1 MIKKLK
7 IRFVATI
14 MIILSLVF
22 LLIIGSINY
31 FNYQSSE
38 RQSMALLSALADNDG
53 AIPPVA
59 PGRPGSGQPLPPDVF
74 EREKTFSV
82 KVNQA
87 TNLFSINGTSDT
99 SQVSAEVLA
108 LANQM
113 LEKDIASGTLNG
125 YRYLIVDKPYG
136 ELLVFVDQR
145 ISNALADRLLTTSL
159 IIGSMTLFVLFF
171 VSLFLANLMVKPV
184 EEAFEK
190 QKRFI
195 SDASHELK
203 TPLAVI
209 SVNAEVLE
217 GDIGTN
223 QYLSYIQSESSRMNT
238 LVNNLLTLARLD
250 ASKSIGVF
258 SRFDL
263 SNAVESIALTFEST
277 AFEEHKN
284 YALKI
289 EEGLSYLGDANKIQ
303 QVAAILIDNAIKHA
317 DDDGLVE
324 ITLKRIGDKIHLEV
338 FNTGAGI
345 PEDQQDKIFQRFYRY
360 DESRSKSTGGYG
372 LGLAIAKS
380 IIDEHQG
387 KIRVNSEV
395 GNWARFIVILPAP
408 ADYKTACKKSHP
420 RF

>member
-7 IRFVATI
+7 IRFVSTI

-22 LLIIGSINY
+22 VLIISSINY

-38 RQSMALLSALADNDG
+38 RQSIALLSTLAENDG
-53 AIPPVA
+53 TTPHESPLM
-59 PGRPGSGQPLPPDVF
+59 PGSANHLPPDIF
-74 EREKTFSV
+74 DREKTFSV
-82 KVNQA
+82 KINPA
-87 TNLFSINGTSDT
+87 INLFSVNGNSDA
-99 SQVSAEVLA
+99 SLVSEEIVDLV
-108 LANQM
+108 NQIQ
-113 LEKDIASGTLNG
+113 EQEQGSGTLNG
-125 YRYLIVDKPYG
+125 YRYLIVEKPYG

-145 ISNALADRLLTTSL
+145 ISNAMADRLLTTSL
-159 IIGSMTLFVLFF
+159 IIGSITLFILFF

-203 TPLAVI
+203 TPLSVI
-209 SVNAEVLE
+209 SVNAEVLA
-217 GDIGTN
+217 GDIGAN
-223 QYLSYIQSESSRMNT
+223 KYLSYIQSESTRMNT

-250 ASKSIGVF
+250 SGKNSGVF
-258 SRFDL
+258 STFDL

-289 EEGLSYLGDANKIQ
+289 ASGISYLGDADKIK
-303 QVAAILIDNAIKHA
+303 QVIAILIDNALKHA

-324 ITLKRIGDKIHLEV
+324 ITLRRIGDKIHLEV

-360 DESRSKSTGGYG
+360 DESRSKATGGYG

-380 IIDEHQG
+380 IVDEHHG
-387 KIRVNSEV
+387 KIKINSEI
-395 GNWARFIVILPAP
+395 GGWARFIVIL
-408 ADYKTACKKSHP
+408 
-420 RF
+420 

>member
-1 MIKKLK
+1 
-7 IRFVATI
+7 

-22 LLIIGSINY
+22 LLIIGSIDY

-38 RQSMALLSALADNDG
+38 RQSIALLSALADNDG
-53 AIPPVA
+53 AIPPVS
-59 PGRPGSGQPLPPDVF
+59 PGMPGSGQPLPPDVF
-74 EREKTFSV
+74 EREKTYSV
-82 KVNQA
+82 KVNPA
-87 TNLFSINGTSDT
+87 TNLFSVNGNTDT
-99 SQVSAEVLA
+99 SQVSAEILD

-113 LEKDIASGTLNG
+113 LAKDTASGTLNG

-145 ISNALADRLLTTSL
+145 LSNAMADRLLTTSL
-159 IIGSMTLFVLFF
+159 IIGSITLFVLFF

-217 GDIGTN
+217 GDIGPN
-223 QYLSYIQSESSRMNT
+223 KYLSYIQSESTRMNT

-250 ASKSIGVF
+250 ASKTISTFTV
-258 SRFDL
+258 FDL
-263 SNAVESIALTFEST
+263 SHAVECIALTFEST

-289 EEGLSYLGDANKIQ
+289 AAGLSYRGDANKIK
-303 QVAAILIDNAIKHA
+303 QVVAILIDNAIKHA
-317 DDDGLVE
+317 NDNGLVE
-324 ITLKRIGDKIHLEV
+324 ITLKPVGDKIQLEV

-345 PEDQQDKIFQRFYRY
+345 PDDQQDKIFQRFYRY
-360 DESRSKSTGGYG
+360 DESRSKATGGYG

-380 IIDEHQG
+380 IVDEHQG
-387 KIRVNSEV
+387 KIKVSSEV
-395 GNWARFIVILPAP
+395 GGWARFIVI
-408 ADYKTACKKSHP
+408 
-420 RF
+420 F

>member
-31 FNYQSSE
+31 FNYQSSK

-53 AIPPVA
+53 AIPPA
-59 PGRPGSGQPLPPDVF
+59 SPGMPGSGQPLPPDVF
-74 EREKTFSV
+74 EREKTYSV
-82 KVNQA
+82 KVNPA
-87 TNLFSINGTSDT
+87 TNLFSVNGNTDT
-99 SQVSAEVLA
+99 SQVSTEILD

-113 LEKDIASGTLNG
+113 LEKNKTSGTLNG
-125 YRYLIVDKPYG
+125 YRYLTVDKPYG

-145 ISNALADRLLTTSL
+145 ISNAMADRLLTTSL
-159 IIGSMTLFVLFF
+159 IIGSITLFVLFF

-223 QYLSYIQSESSRMNT
+223 KYLSYIQSESTRMNT

-250 ASKSIGVF
+250 ASKTIGAFTV
-258 SRFDL
+258 FDL
-263 SNAVESIALTFEST
+263 SHAVESITLTFEST

-289 EEGLSYLGDANKIQ
+289 AAGLSYRGDANKIK
-303 QVAAILIDNAIKHA
+303 QVVAILIDNAIKHA

-324 ITLKRIGDKIHLEV
+324 ITLKPVGDKIQLEV

-345 PEDQQDKIFQRFYRY
+345 PDDQQDKIFQRFYRY
-360 DESRSKSTGGYG
+360 DESRSKATGSYG

-387 KIRVNSEV
+387 KIKVSSEI
-395 GNWARFIVILPAP
+395 GGWARFIVIL
-408 ADYKTACKKSHP
+408 
-420 RF
+420 

>member
-14 MIILSLVF
+14 MIILSLIF

-38 RQSMALLSALADNDG
+38 RQSMALLSALAENDG
-53 AIPPVA
+53 MA
-59 PGRPGSGQPLPPDVF
+59 PRETPMVPRDHLPPDVF

-82 KVNQA
+82 KVNPA
-87 TNLFSINGTSDT
+87 TNLFSVNGSTNTSLE
-99 SQVSAEVLA
+99 SAEVLE

-113 LEKDIASGTLNG
+113 LKKNKASGTLSG
-125 YRYLIVDKPYG
+125 YRYLIVEKPYG
-136 ELLVFVDQR
+136 QLLVFVDQR
-145 ISNALADRLLTTSL
+145 ISNALADRLLSTSL
-159 IIGSMTLFVLFF
+159 IIGSITLFVLFF

-203 TPLAVI
+203 TPLSVI
-209 SVNAEVLE
+209 SVNADVLE
-217 GDIGTN
+217 GDIGAN
-223 QYLSYIQSESSRMNT
+223 KYLSHIQSESIRMNT
-238 LVNNLLTLARLD
+238 LVNSLLTLARLD
-250 ASKSIGVF
+250 SGKPIGIY
-258 SRFDL
+258 SPFDL
-263 SNAVESIALTFEST
+263 SNAVESIALTFESI

-284 YALKI
+284 YTLKI
-289 EEGLSYLGDANKIQ
+289 TDGISYLGDANKIK
-303 QVAAILIDNAIKHA
+303 QVVAILIDNAIKNA

-324 ITLKRIGDKIHLEV
+324 LILKRVSDMIHLEV

-345 PEDQQDKIFQRFYRY
+345 PEDQQNKIFQRFYRY
-360 DESRSKSTGGYG
+360 DASRSKATGGYG

-380 IIDEHQG
+380 IVDEHQG
-387 KIRVNSEV
+387 SIRVSSEV
-395 GNWARFIVILPAP
+395 GSWVRFTVIL
-408 ADYKTACKKSHP
+408 
-420 RF
+420 

>member
-38 RQSMALLSALADNDG
+38 RQSMALLSALAENDG
-53 AIPPVA
+53 MA
-59 PGRPGSGQPLPPDVF
+59 PRETPMVPGSSDHLPPDLF

-82 KVNQA
+82 KVNPA
-87 TNLFSINGTSDT
+87 TNLFSVNGSTNTSLE
-99 SQVSAEVLA
+99 SAEVLE

-113 LEKDIASGTLNG
+113 LNKNKASGTLSG
-125 YRYLIVDKPYG
+125 YRYLIVEKPYG
-136 ELLVFVDQR
+136 QLLVFVDQR
-145 ISNALADRLLTTSL
+145 ISNALADRLLSTSL
-159 IIGSMTLFVLFF
+159 IIGSITLFVLFF

-184 EEAFEK
+184 EETFEK

-203 TPLAVI
+203 TPLSVI
-209 SVNAEVLE
+209 SVNADVLE
-217 GDIGTN
+217 GDIGAN
-223 QYLSYIQSESSRMNT
+223 KYLSHIQSESIRMNT
-238 LVNNLLTLARLD
+238 LVNSLLTLARLD
-250 ASKSIGVF
+250 SSKPIGVY
-258 SRFDL
+258 SPFDL
-263 SNAVESIALTFEST
+263 SNAVESIALTFESI

-284 YALKI
+284 YTLKI
-289 EEGLSYLGDANKIQ
+289 TDGISYLGDANKIK
-303 QVAAILIDNAIKHA
+303 QVVAILIDNAIKNA

-324 ITLKRIGDKIHLEV
+324 LILKRVDDTIHLEV

-360 DESRSKSTGGYG
+360 DASRSKATGGYG

-380 IIDEHQG
+380 IVDEHQG
-387 KIRVNSEV
+387 TIRVSSEV
-395 GNWARFIVILPAP
+395 GSWVRFTVIL
-408 ADYKTACKKSHP
+408 
-420 RF
+420 

>member
-7 IRFVATI
+7 IRFVTTI

-22 LLIIGSINY
+22 ILIIGSLNY

-53 AIPPVA
+53 TTPRESPKM
-59 PGRPGSGQPLPPDVF
+59 PGSSDHLPPDVF

-82 KVNQA
+82 KVNPA
-87 TNLFSINGTSDT
+87 TNLFSINGNTDT
-99 SQVSAEVLA
+99 SQVSAEVLD
-108 LANQM
+108 LANQI
-113 LEKDIASGTLNG
+113 LGKDKNSGTFNG
-125 YRYLIVDKPYG
+125 YRYLIVEKPYG

-145 ISNALADRLLTTSL
+145 ISNALSDRLLTTSL
-159 IIGSMTLFVLFF
+159 IIGSITLFVLFF

-184 EEAFEK
+184 EEAFDK

-203 TPLAVI
+203 TPLSVI

-217 GDIGTN
+217 GDIGPN
-223 QYLSYIQSESSRMNT
+223 KYLSYIQAESTRMNT

-250 ASKSIGVF
+250 ASKTICTF
-258 SRFDL
+258 STFDL

-284 YALKI
+284 YTLKI
-289 EEGLSYLGDANKIQ
+289 AEGISYLGDADKIK
-303 QVAAILIDNAIKHA
+303 QVIAILIDNAIKHA

-324 ITLKRIGDKIHLEV
+324 ITLKRVGDKIHIEV
-338 FNTGAGI
+338 FNTGTGI

-360 DESRSKSTGGYG
+360 DESRSKATGGYG

-387 KIRVNSEV
+387 KIKVKSEV
-395 GNWARFIVILPAP
+395 DGWARFVVIL
-408 ADYKTACKKSHP
+408 
-420 RF
+420 

>member
-38 RQSMALLSALADNDG
+38 RQSMTLLSALAENDG
-53 AIPPVA
+53 MA
-59 PGRPGSGQPLPPDVF
+59 PRETPMVPGDHLPPDVF

-82 KVNQA
+82 KVNPA
-87 TNLFSINGTSDT
+87 TNLFSVNGSTNTSLE
-99 SQVSAEVLA
+99 SAEVLE

-113 LEKDIASGTLNG
+113 LNKNKASGTLSG
-125 YRYLIVDKPYG
+125 YRYLIVEKPYG
-136 ELLVFVDQR
+136 QLLVFVDQR

-159 IIGSMTLFVLFF
+159 IIGSITLFVLFF

-203 TPLAVI
+203 TPLSVI
-209 SVNAEVLE
+209 SVNADVLE
-217 GDIGTN
+217 GDIGAN
-223 QYLSYIQSESSRMNT
+223 KYLSHIQSESIRMNT
-238 LVNNLLTLARLD
+238 LVNSLLTLARLD
-250 ASKSIGVF
+250 SSKPIGVY
-258 SRFDL
+258 SPFDL
-263 SNAVESIALTFEST
+263 SNAVESIALTFESI

-284 YALKI
+284 YTLKI
-289 EEGLSYLGDANKIQ
+289 TDGISYLGDANKIK
-303 QVAAILIDNAIKHA
+303 QVVAILIDNAIKNA

-324 ITLKRIGDKIHLEV
+324 LILKRVGDTIHLEV

-360 DESRSKSTGGYG
+360 DASRSKATGGYG

-380 IIDEHQG
+380 IVDEHQG
-387 KIRVNSEV
+387 TIRVSSEV
-395 GNWARFIVILPAP
+395 GSWVRFTVIL
-408 ADYKTACKKSHP
+408 
-420 RF
+420 

>member
-38 RQSMALLSALADNDG
+38 RQSMALLSALAENDG
-53 AIPPVA
+53 MA
-59 PGRPGSGQPLPPDVF
+59 PRETPMVSGSSDHPPPDVF

-82 KVNQA
+82 KVNPT
-87 TNLFSINGTSDT
+87 TNLFSVNGSTST
-99 SQVSAEVLA
+99 SPESTEVIE
-108 LANQM
+108 LANQI
-113 LEKDIASGTLNG
+113 LKKEKTSGTLNG
-125 YRYLIVDKPYG
+125 YRYLIVEKPYG
-136 ELLVFVDQR
+136 QLLVFVDQR
-145 ISNALADRLLTTSL
+145 ISNALADRLLSTSL
-159 IIGSMTLFVLFF
+159 IIGSITLFVLFF

-203 TPLAVI
+203 TPLSVI
-209 SVNAEVLE
+209 SVNADVLE
-217 GDIGTN
+217 GDIGAN
-223 QYLSYIQSESSRMNT
+223 KYLSHIQSESIRMNT
-238 LVNNLLTLARLD
+238 LVNSLLTLARLD
-250 ASKSIGVF
+250 SSKPIGVY
-258 SRFDL
+258 SPFDL
-263 SNAVESIALTFEST
+263 SNAVESIALTFESI

-284 YALKI
+284 YTLKI
-289 EEGLSYLGDANKIQ
+289 EDGISYLGDANKIK
-303 QVAAILIDNAIKHA
+303 QVVAILIDNAIKNA
-317 DDDGLVE
+317 DDDGL
-324 ITLKRIGDKIHLEV
+324 IDLILKRVGDTIHLEV

-360 DESRSKSTGGYG
+360 DESRSKATGGYG

-380 IIDEHQG
+380 IVDEHQG
-387 KIRVNSEV
+387 SIRVNSEV
-395 GNWARFIVILPAP
+395 GSWVRFIVI
-408 ADYKTACKKSHP
+408 
-420 RF
+420 F

>member
-53 AIPPVA
+53 AIPPVS
-59 PGRPGSGQPLPPDVF
+59 PGIPGSGQPLPPDAF
-74 EREKTFSV
+74 EREKTYSV
-82 KVNQA
+82 KVNPA
-87 TNLFSINGTSDT
+87 TNLFSVNGNTDT
-99 SQVSAEVLA
+99 SQASTEILD

-113 LEKDIASGTLNG
+113 LEKNKASGTLNG
-125 YRYLIVDKPYG
+125 YRYLTVDKPYG

-145 ISNALADRLLTTSL
+145 ISNAMADRLLTSSL
-159 IIGSMTLFVLFF
+159 IIGSITLFVLFF

-217 GDIGTN
+217 GDIGSN
-223 QYLSYIQSESSRMNT
+223 KYLSYIQSESTRMNT
-238 LVNNLLTLARLD
+238 LVSNLLTLARLD
-250 ASKSIGVF
+250 TSKTISAF
-258 SRFDL
+258 SVFDL

-277 AFEEHKN
+277 AFEEHKK

-289 EEGLSYLGDANKIQ
+289 EAGLSYRGDANKIK
-303 QVAAILIDNAIKHA
+303 QVVAILIDNAIKHA

-324 ITLKRIGDKIHLEV
+324 TTLKRVGDKIHLEV

-345 PEDQQDKIFQRFYRY
+345 PDDQQDKIFQRFYRY
-360 DESRSKSTGGYG
+360 DESRSKATGGYG

-380 IIDEHQG
+380 IVDEHRG

-395 GNWARFIVILPAP
+395 GSWARFIVIL
-408 ADYKTACKKSHP
+408 
-420 RF
+420 

>member
-7 IRFVATI
+7 VRFVATI

-38 RQSMALLSALADNDG
+38 RQSVALLSALADNDG
-53 AIPPVA
+53 AIPPSS
-59 PGRPGSGQPLPPDVF
+59 PGMPGSGQPLPPDVF
-74 EREKTFSV
+74 EREKTYSV
-82 KVNQA
+82 KVNPA
-87 TNLFSINGTSDT
+87 TKLFSVNGNTDT
-99 SQVSAEVLA
+99 SQVPAEILD

-113 LEKDIASGTLNG
+113 LEKNKASGTLNG
-125 YRYLIVDKPYG
+125 YRYLTVDKPYG

-145 ISNALADRLLTTSL
+145 ISNAMADRLLTTSL
-159 IIGSMTLFVLFF
+159 IIGSITLFVLFF

-223 QYLSYIQSESSRMNT
+223 KYLSYIQSESTRMNT

-250 ASKSIGVF
+250 SGKTIGVF
-258 SRFDL
+258 SAFDL

-289 EEGLSYLGDANKIQ
+289 AAGISYLGDADKIK
-303 QVAAILIDNAIKHA
+303 QVIAILIDNAIKHA

-324 ITLKRIGDKIHLEV
+324 ITLKRSGDKIHLEV

-360 DESRSKSTGGYG
+360 DESRSKTTGGYG

-380 IIDEHQG
+380 IVDEHQG
-387 KIRVNSEV
+387 EIKVNSEV
-395 GNWARFIVILPAP
+395 GGWARFIVIL
-408 ADYKTACKKSHP
+408 
-420 RF
+420 

>member
-53 AIPPVA
+53 AIPPA
-59 PGRPGSGQPLPPDVF
+59 SPGMPGSGQPLPPDVF
-74 EREKTFSV
+74 EREKTYSV
-82 KVNQA
+82 KVNPA
-87 TNLFSINGTSDT
+87 TNLFSVNGNTDT
-99 SQVSAEVLA
+99 SQVSTEILD

-113 LEKDIASGTLNG
+113 LEKNKTSGTLNG
-125 YRYLIVDKPYG
+125 YRYLSVDKPYG

-145 ISNALADRLLTTSL
+145 ISNAMADRLLTTSL
-159 IIGSMTLFVLFF
+159 IIGSITLFVLFF

-223 QYLSYIQSESSRMNT
+223 KYLSYIQSESTRMNT

-250 ASKSIGVF
+250 ASKTISAFTV
-258 SRFDL
+258 FDL
-263 SNAVESIALTFEST
+263 SHAVESIALTFEST

-289 EEGLSYLGDANKIQ
+289 AAGLSYRGDANKIK
-303 QVAAILIDNAIKHA
+303 QVVAILIDNAIKHA

-324 ITLKRIGDKIHLEV
+324 ITLKPVGDKIQLEV

-345 PEDQQDKIFQRFYRY
+345 PDDQQDKIFQRFYRY
-360 DESRSKSTGGYG
+360 DESRSKATGGYG
-372 LGLAIAKS
+372 LGLAIAKA

-387 KIRVNSEV
+387 KIKVSSEI
-395 GNWARFIVILPAP
+395 GGWARFIVIL
-408 ADYKTACKKSHP
+408 
-420 RF
+420 

>member
-22 LLIIGSINY
+22 VLILGSINY

-38 RQSMALLSALADNDG
+38 RQSMALLSSLADNDG
-53 AIPPVA
+53 AIPPA
-59 PGRPGSGQPLPPDVF
+59 GPGTPGATNPLPPDIF

-82 KVNQA
+82 KVNQDI
-87 TNLFSINGTSDT
+87 NLFSVNGNADT
-99 SQVSAEVLA
+99 SQVSTEIQDLV
-108 LANQM
+108 NQI
-113 LEKDIASGTLNG
+113 LEKDETSGAFNG
-125 YRYLIVDKPYG
+125 YRYLIVEKPYG
-136 ELLVFVDQR
+136 KLLVFVDQR
-145 ISNALADRLLTTSL
+145 ISNAMSDRLLTTSL
-159 IIGSMTLFVLFF
+159 IIGSITLFVLFF

-223 QYLSYIQSESSRMNT
+223 KYLSYIQSESTRMNS

-250 ASKSIGVF
+250 SNKNSSVF
-258 SRFDL
+258 STFDL

-277 AFEEHKN
+277 AYEEHKN

-289 EEGLSYLGDANKIQ
+289 EGGIAYLGDADKIK
-303 QVAAILIDNAIKHA
+303 QVMAILIDNAIKHA
-317 DDDGLVE
+317 DNDGLVE
-324 ITLKRIGDKIHLEV
+324 VTLKHVGDKIHLEV
-338 FNTGAGI
+338 FNTGIGI

-380 IIDEHQG
+380 IVDEHKG
-387 KIRVNSEV
+387 KIKVKSEV
-395 GNWARFIVILPAP
+395 GCWARFIVIL
-408 ADYKTACKKSHP
+408 
-420 RF
+420 

>member
-38 RQSMALLSALADNDG
+38 RQSMTLLSALADNDG
-53 AIPPVA
+53 AIPPVS
-59 PGRPGSGQPLPPDVF
+59 PGMPGSGQPLPPDVF
-74 EREKTFSV
+74 EREKTYSV
-82 KVNQA
+82 KVNPA
-87 TNLFSINGTSDT
+87 TNLFSVNGNTDT
-99 SQVSAEVLA
+99 SQVSAEILD

-113 LEKDIASGTLNG
+113 LEKNKTSGTLNG
-125 YRYLIVDKPYG
+125 YRYLSVDKPYG
-136 ELLVFVDQR
+136 DLLVFVDQR
-145 ISNALADRLLTTSL
+145 ISNAMADRLLTTSL
-159 IIGSMTLFVLFF
+159 IIGSITLFVLFF

-184 EEAFEK
+184 EETFEK

-223 QYLSYIQSESSRMNT
+223 KYLSYIQSESTRMNT

-250 ASKSIGVF
+250 ASKTISAFTV
-258 SRFDL
+258 FDL
-263 SNAVESIALTFEST
+263 SHAVESIALTFEST

-289 EEGLSYLGDANKIQ
+289 AAGLSYRGDANKIK
-303 QVAAILIDNAIKHA
+303 QVVAILIDNAIKHA

-324 ITLKRIGDKIHLEV
+324 ITLKPVGDKIQLEV

-345 PEDQQDKIFQRFYRY
+345 PDDQQDKIFQRFYRY
-360 DESRSKSTGGYG
+360 DESRSKATGGYG
-372 LGLAIAKS
+372 LGLAIAKA
-380 IIDEHQG
+380 IVDEHQG
-387 KIRVNSEV
+387 KIKVSSEV
-395 GNWARFIVILPAP
+395 GGWARFIVIL
-408 ADYKTACKKSHP
+408 
-420 RF
+420 

>member
-38 RQSMALLSALADNDG
+38 RQSMTLLSALADNDG
-53 AIPPVA
+53 AIPPVS
-59 PGRPGSGQPLPPDVF
+59 PGMPGSGQLLPPDVF
-74 EREKTFSV
+74 EREKTYSV
-82 KVNQA
+82 KVNPA
-87 TNLFSINGTSDT
+87 TNLFSVNGNTDT
-99 SQVSAEVLA
+99 SQVSAEILD

-113 LEKDIASGTLNG
+113 LEKNKTSGTLNG
-125 YRYLIVDKPYG
+125 YRYLSVDKPYG

-145 ISNALADRLLTTSL
+145 ISNAMADRLLTTSL
-159 IIGSMTLFVLFF
+159 IIGSITLFVLFF

-223 QYLSYIQSESSRMNT
+223 KYLAYIQSESTRMNT

-250 ASKSIGVF
+250 ASKTISAFTV
-258 SRFDL
+258 FDL
-263 SNAVESIALTFEST
+263 SHAVESIALTFEST

-289 EEGLSYLGDANKIQ
+289 AAGLSYRGDVNKIK
-303 QVAAILIDNAIKHA
+303 QVVAILIDNAIKHA

-324 ITLKRIGDKIHLEV
+324 ITLKPVGDKIQLEV

-345 PEDQQDKIFQRFYRY
+345 PDDQQDKIFQRFYRY
-360 DESRSKSTGGYG
+360 DESRSKATGGYG
-372 LGLAIAKS
+372 LGLAIAKA
-380 IIDEHQG
+380 IVDEHQG
-387 KIRVNSEV
+387 KIKVSSEV
-395 GNWARFIVILPAP
+395 GGWARFIVIL
-408 ADYKTACKKSHP
+408 
-420 RF
+420 

>member
-1 MIKKLK
+1 MIKNLK
-7 IRFVATI
+7 VRFVATI

-22 LLIIGSINY
+22 LVIIGSINY

-53 AIPPVA
+53 AIPPA
-59 PGRPGSGQPLPPDVF
+59 SPMMLGSAQPLPPDVF
-74 EREKTFSV
+74 EREKTYSV
-82 KVNQA
+82 KVNPA
-87 TNLFSINGTSDT
+87 TNLFSVNGNTDT
-99 SQVSAEVLA
+99 SQVSAEIVD

-113 LEKDIASGTLNG
+113 LAKDKASGTLNG

-145 ISNALADRLLTTSL
+145 ISNAMADRLLTTSL
-159 IIGSMTLFVLFF
+159 IIGSITLFVLFF

-223 QYLSYIQSESSRMNT
+223 KYLSYIQSESTRMNT
-238 LVNNLLTLARLD
+238 LINNLLTLARLD
-250 ASKSIGVF
+250 SGKTIGVF
-258 SRFDL
+258 SAFDL

-289 EEGLSYLGDANKIQ
+289 AAGISYLGDADKIK
-303 QVAAILIDNAIKHA
+303 QVIAILIDNAIKHA
-317 DDDGLVE
+317 DDNGLVE
-324 ITLKRIGDKIHLEV
+324 ITLKRSGDKIHLEV

-360 DESRSKSTGGYG
+360 DESRSKATGGYG

-380 IIDEHQG
+380 IVDEHQG
-387 KIRVNSEV
+387 EIKVDSEV
-395 GNWARFIVILPAP
+395 GGWARFIVIL
-408 ADYKTACKKSHP
+408 
-420 RF
+420 

>member
-53 AIPPVA
+53 AIPPA
-59 PGRPGSGQPLPPDVF
+59 SPGMPGSGQPLPPDVF
-74 EREKTFSV
+74 EREKTYSV
-82 KVNQA
+82 KVNPA
-87 TNLFSINGTSDT
+87 TNLFSVNGNTDT
-99 SQVSAEVLA
+99 SQVSTEILD

-113 LEKDIASGTLNG
+113 LEKNKTSGTLNG
-125 YRYLIVDKPYG
+125 YRYLSVDKPYG

-145 ISNALADRLLTTSL
+145 ISNAMADRLLTTSL
-159 IIGSMTLFVLFF
+159 IIGSITLFVLFF

-223 QYLSYIQSESSRMNT
+223 KYLSYIQSESTRMNT

-250 ASKSIGVF
+250 ASKTIGAFTV
-258 SRFDL
+258 FDL
-263 SNAVESIALTFEST
+263 SHAVESIALTFEST

-289 EEGLSYLGDANKIQ
+289 AAGLSYRGDANKIK
-303 QVAAILIDNAIKHA
+303 QVVAILIDNAIKHA

-324 ITLKRIGDKIHLEV
+324 ITLKPVGDKIQLEV

-345 PEDQQDKIFQRFYRY
+345 PDDQQDKIFQRFYRY
-360 DESRSKSTGGYG
+360 DESRSKATGGYG

-387 KIRVNSEV
+387 KIKVSSEI
-395 GNWARFIVILPAP
+395 GGWARFIVIL
-408 ADYKTACKKSHP
+408 
-420 RF
+420 

>member
-53 AIPPVA
+53 AIPPA
-59 PGRPGSGQPLPPDVF
+59 SPGMPGSGQPLPPDVF
-74 EREKTFSV
+74 EREKTYSV
-82 KVNQA
+82 KVNPA
-87 TNLFSINGTSDT
+87 TNLFSVNGNTDT
-99 SQVSAEVLA
+99 SQVSTEILD

-113 LEKDIASGTLNG
+113 LEKNKTSGTLNG
-125 YRYLIVDKPYG
+125 YRYLSVDKPYG

-145 ISNALADRLLTTSL
+145 ISNAMADRLLTTSL
-159 IIGSMTLFVLFF
+159 IIGSITLFVLFF

-223 QYLSYIQSESSRMNT
+223 KYLSYIQSESTRMNT

-250 ASKSIGVF
+250 ASKTISAFTV
-258 SRFDL
+258 FDL
-263 SNAVESIALTFEST
+263 SHAVESIALTFEST

-289 EEGLSYLGDANKIQ
+289 AAGLSYRGDANKIK
-303 QVAAILIDNAIKHA
+303 QVVAILIDNAIKHA

-324 ITLKRIGDKIHLEV
+324 ITLKPVGDKIQLEV

-345 PEDQQDKIFQRFYRY
+345 PDDQQDKIFQRFYRY
-360 DESRSKSTGGYG
+360 DESRSKATGGYG

-387 KIRVNSEV
+387 KIKVSSEI
-395 GNWARFIVILPAP
+395 GGWARFIVIL
-408 ADYKTACKKSHP
+408 
-420 RF
+420 

>member
-31 FNYQSSE
+31 FSYQSSE

-53 AIPPVA
+53 AIPPA
-59 PGRPGSGQPLPPDVF
+59 SPGMPGSGQPLPPDVF
-74 EREKTFSV
+74 EREKTYSV
-82 KVNQA
+82 KVNPA
-87 TNLFSINGTSDT
+87 TNLFSVNGNTDT
-99 SQVSAEVLA
+99 SQVSTEILD

-113 LEKDIASGTLNG
+113 LEKNKTSGTLNG
-125 YRYLIVDKPYG
+125 YRYLSVDKPYG

-145 ISNALADRLLTTSL
+145 ISNAMADRLLTTSL
-159 IIGSMTLFVLFF
+159 IIGSITLFVLFF

-223 QYLSYIQSESSRMNT
+223 KYLSYIQSESTRMNT

-250 ASKSIGVF
+250 ASKTISAFTV
-258 SRFDL
+258 FDL
-263 SNAVESIALTFEST
+263 SHAVESIALTFEST

-289 EEGLSYLGDANKIQ
+289 AAGLSYRGDANKIK
-303 QVAAILIDNAIKHA
+303 QVVAILIDNAIKHA

-324 ITLKRIGDKIHLEV
+324 ITLKPVGDKIQLEV

-345 PEDQQDKIFQRFYRY
+345 PDDQQDKIFQRFYRY
-360 DESRSKSTGGYG
+360 DESRSKATGGYG
-372 LGLAIAKS
+372 LGLAIAKA

-387 KIRVNSEV
+387 KIKVSSEI
-395 GNWARFIVILPAP
+395 GGWARFIVIL
-408 ADYKTACKKSHP
+408 
-420 RF
+420 